1 MMLQAVQSVQAP
13 PAPQGIIYQQLA
25 DGRMIQLQGPPQ
37 VPLIQAGKINSY
49 LTHFHK
55 SKLNLYV
62 LHLKNRKTIFKLIVP
77 NRILFRNK
85 STSTT
90 TFKSADHF

>member
-55 SKLNLYV
+55 S
-62 LHLKNRKTIFKLIVP
+62 
-77 NRILFRNK
+77 
-85 STSTT
+85 
-90 TFKSADHF
+90 

>member
-37 VPLIQAGKINSY
+37 VPLIQAGKINSK
-49 LTHFHK
+49 LTFI
-55 SKLNLYV
+55 SPCL
-62 LHLKNRKTIFKLIVP
+62 IFMFLI
-77 NRILFRNK
+77 
-85 STSTT
+85 
-90 TFKSADHF
+90 